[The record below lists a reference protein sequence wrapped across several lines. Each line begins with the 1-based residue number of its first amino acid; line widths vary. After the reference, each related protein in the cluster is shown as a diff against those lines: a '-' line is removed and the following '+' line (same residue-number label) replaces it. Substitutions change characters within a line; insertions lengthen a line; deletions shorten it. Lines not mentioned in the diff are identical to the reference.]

1 MSIIARQE
9 IIDGKHFTWI
19 ITEGLNT
26 MMVEDDHQITE
37 EEAAQKLLDWQSSQI
52 VIEEI
57 TDPEVTDG
65 STE

>member
-9 IIDGKHFTWI
+9 EIDSRWYAWI
-19 ITEGLNT
+19 ITEGFNT

-37 EEAAQKLLDWQSSQI
+37 EEAEQKLLDWQSSQI

-57 TDPEVTDG
+57 TDG
-65 STE
+65 FTE